1 MAASAVGAVGAVK
14 APAVGDG
21 AERDMTHTL
30 QDAPGWGQ
38 IHSRPAAYP
47 PQSSDGPAARG
58 SAGGPFLSSDDPAG
72 A

>member
-1 MAASAVGAVGAVK
+1 MAASAVGAVK
-14 APAVGDG
+14 APAVVDG

-30 QDAPGWGQ
+30 QDAPGWGSDTFSARG
-38 IHSRPAAYP
+38 IP